1 MKHLL
6 GLQLWHLFKYAE
18 LTEVVRQNDKV
29 FIDFLNKVRDGNI
42 DDDAE
47 KLLKARFISDENYPK
62 DALHMYAENEPA
74 MERNE
79 AVLNDLPGELY
90 IVEADDKVPDNC
102 KYPLAMIEA
111 AQNQKQT
118 NTGGLVKLLRLKIGA
133 KVMLT
138 DNVDIQDRLIN
149 HQTGNI
155 EHIEFAQGTVCELYV
170 KFSDEQA
177 GIRAMRSSYLGRHS
191 SWFAIEKC
199 ETEIP
204 IKKGSASPSIKR
216 TQFPLTLAWASTV
229 HKVQGLSLEQGVN
242 DFDLRKQ
249 KSFGPDQI
257 YTALSTVKTYDN
269 LYYIGEFKKSAIKA
283 NKDALIEHERLKQN
297 DLFSTI
303 KRNTISNNTIAILVH
318 NVRSLLKHVDI
329 VSDRRIK

>member
-6 GLQLWHLFKYAE
+6 GLQLWHLFKYGE
-18 LTEVVRQNDKV
+18 LTEVVRQNDKI
-29 FIDFLNKVRDGNI
+29 FIDFLNTVRSGNI

-47 KLLKARFISDENYPK
+47 RLLKARFISESDENYPK

-90 IVEADDKVPDNC
+90 NVEADDKVPDNC

-118 NTGGLVKLLRLKIGA
+118 NTGGLAKLLELKIGA
-133 KVMLT
+133 EVMLT
-138 DNVDIQDRLIN
+138 VNVYIQDRLIN
-149 HQTGNI
+149 GQTGNI
-155 EHIEFAQGTVCELYV
+155 EDIEFAEGTVRKVYV

-177 GIRAMRSSYLGRHS
+177 GIREMRSSYLGRHN
-191 SWFAIEKC
+191 SWVAIEKC

-204 IKKGSASPSIKR
+204 LKKGSASPSIKR
-216 TQFPLTLAWASTV
+216 TQFLLTLAWVSTV
-229 HKVQGLSLEQGVN
+229 HKVQGLSLEQGVI

-249 KSFGPDQI
+249 KPFGPGQT
-257 YTALSTVKTYDN
+257 YTALSRVKTYDN
-269 LYYIGEFKKSAIKA
+269 LYCIGEF
-283 NKDALIEHERLKQN
+283 
-297 DLFSTI
+297 
-303 KRNTISNNTIAILVH
+303 
-318 NVRSLLKHVDI
+318 
-329 VSDRRIK
+329 